1 MPFHGNIVVIKRT
14 GLDGATF
21 PIINEVR
28 NLIFSKKQ
36 TISLAFNGILQ
47 IINTKAL
54 VIISNNNQ
62 SLICQVISKLK

>member
-28 NLIFSKKQ
+28 NLIFFSKKQ

-62 SLICQVISKLK
+62 SLIC